1 MEKENVF
8 SVISYLEVLIF
19 FWMKMLYELRPNLV
33 AFSSPKC
40 NSDVFCFKMK
50 FTNTCC
56 RFYLKLTS
64 SFLSAELTDNTFP
77 LNSYF
82 ISFLKLGKS
91 KSIFCHPFF
100 FHSLENNRKIL
111 FHLLELSEVL
121 NLMTQSSIF
130 HIYPYWKKLTITHF
144 IACYTIATILRLS
157 TLSGCQNHVFW
168 TFLKICYA

>member
-1 MEKENVF
+1 MRNFNEIFRKNV
-8 SVISYLEVLIF
+8 SYDNIKSQKKNRVSPSLQKIHFLKNHREVGGQIDPPF
-19 FWMKMLYELRPNLV
+19 PV
-33 AFSSPKC
+33 
-40 NSDVFCFKMK
+40 
-50 FTNTCC
+50 TCC

-100 FHSLENNRKIL
+100 FHSLENNGKIL